1 MRDLFDRFLRVLALA
16 AGIVLIGLMV
26 FTVADVVLR
35 YAFNLPFRSVFEF
48 TEFSMALIVFLAIA
62 YTGWTG
68 GHIAVDVFASF
79 LDRPSLRFLPPL
91 LALVGSVLFAIIA
104 YRSTLET
111 IATLDQTS
119 NLLRWPHY
127 PFRFTVAFG
136 SAMLAIVLFVQAIDA
151 WRNPAVQD
159 KS

>member
-1 MRDLFDRFLRVLALA
+1 MRDLFDRFLRILALA
-16 AGIVLIGLMV
+16 AGIVLIGLML
-26 FTVADVVLR
+26 FTVADVFLR
-35 YAFNLPFRSVFEF
+35 YGFNLPFRSVFEF

-91 LALVGSVLFAIIA
+91 LALVGSALFAIIA

-136 SAMLAIVLFVQAIDA
+136 SAMFAIVLFVQAIDA